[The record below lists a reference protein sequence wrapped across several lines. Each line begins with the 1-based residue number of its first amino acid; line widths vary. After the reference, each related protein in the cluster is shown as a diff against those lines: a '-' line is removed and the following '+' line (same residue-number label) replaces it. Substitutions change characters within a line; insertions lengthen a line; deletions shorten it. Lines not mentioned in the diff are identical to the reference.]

1 MIDIN
6 KIRNNK
12 EEIEKALLKRL
23 DNVNLDQI
31 LNWDKEKRQI
41 NKPVLVYE
49 IIGPFLTK
57 IALTKAGDINEDEI
71 VSSRGEEIS
80 HYNM

>member
-12 EEIEKALLKRL
+12 EKIEKALLKRI

-41 NKPVLVYE
+41 GTLMDEYRAKRNKVS
-49 IIGPFLTK
+49 
-57 IALTKAGDINEDEI
+57 DEI
-71 VSSRGEEIS
+71 RKLKKENPSSKIFCSRK
-80 HYNM
+80 